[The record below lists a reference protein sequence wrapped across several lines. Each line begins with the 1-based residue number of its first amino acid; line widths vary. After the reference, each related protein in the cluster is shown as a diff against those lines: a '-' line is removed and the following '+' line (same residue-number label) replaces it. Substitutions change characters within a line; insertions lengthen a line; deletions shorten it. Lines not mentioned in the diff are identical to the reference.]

1 MKELDIT
8 VPSEIFLQPSTMA
21 DIKAQA
27 QRASIMVEEIR
38 AKMLAPSASKTS
50 PVFIQKEVAEA
61 CGLEPG
67 QFSYRMKNSD
77 LPALPAGHWDAKSR
91 RREFSL
97 AETRTWV
104 KEFRKDR
111 LRPPGGEA
119 VVIAVANFKGGVG
132 KSTTTMTMAQGLS
145 LLGHRVLII
154 DADPQGSLSTLT
166 GLVPD
171 IDVQEEDTFLPLCL
185 GEAESIRYAIRST
198 YWDGLDIVAAAP
210 LLFGIEFSLPA
221 RQVKESRDGFEFWN
235 VLNLGI
241 DDVRQDYDV
250 ILIDTAPALS
260 YGTVNALYAA
270 NGIIM
275 PLPPNALDF
284 ASGAQF
290 WTLFTDLTENL
301 IGAAGVEK
309 TFDFINVLLSRVD
322 ADDASTMVRKW
333 IIQTYGDKVLP
344 AEIPRTVV
352 TSAASAEFNTV
363 YDISRY
369 DGNARTYKRARD
381 AYDKLVQYMEGVVR
395 AVWQRDIKRKQ
406 AASQASAAMEGA

>member
-1 MKELDIT
+1 MKT
-8 VPSEIFLQPSTMA
+8 STMA
-21 DIKAQA
+21 DIKLQA
-27 QRASIMVEEIR
+27 QRASEMVGAVR
-38 AKMLAPSASKTS
+38 AKMLAPSAQKNS
-50 PVFIQKEVAEA
+50 PVFIQKEVAER

-77 LPALPAGHWDAKSR
+77 LPPLPQGNLDPKSR

-104 KEFRKDR
+104 KEFRRNR
-111 LRPPGGEA
+111 LRPAGAEA
-119 VVIAVANFKGGVG
+119 VVISIANFKGGVG
-132 KSTTTMTMAQGLS
+132 KSTTAMTLAQGLT
-145 LLGHRVLII
+145 LLGHRVLLI

-171 IDVQEEDTFLPLCL
+171 LDVQEEDTFMLLAL
-185 GEAESIRYAIRST
+185 GEEDSIRYAIRPT

-210 LLFGIEFSLPA
+210 LLFGIEFNLPA
-221 RQVKESRDGFEFWN
+221 RQVKEMANGFEFWN

-241 DDVRQDYDV
+241 DDVREDYDV
-250 ILIDTAPALS
+250 IIIDTAPALS
-260 YGTVNALYAA
+260 YGTVNALMAS

-301 IGAAGVEK
+301 IGAGGSTK

-322 ADDASTMVRKW
+322 SDDASTMVRKW

-369 DGNARTYKRARD
+369 DWNARTYKRARE
-381 AYDKLVQYMEGVVR
+381 AYDNLVAYMEGVVR
-395 AVWQRDIKRKQ
+395 AVWLKNLSH
-406 AASQASAAMEGA
+406 ASEAVVRPAVMEGV

>member
-1 MKELDIT
+1 MNELT
-8 VPSEIFLQPSTMA
+8 QTSPTEIFLKTSTMA
-21 DIKAQA
+21 DIKLQA
-27 QRASIMVEEIR
+27 QRASEMVGAVR
-38 AKMLAPSASKTS
+38 AKMLAPSAVKTS
-50 PVFIQKEVAEA
+50 PVFIQKEVAER

-67 QFSYRMKNSD
+67 QFSYRMKNAD
-77 LPALPAGHWDAKSR
+77 LPPLPQGNFDPKSR

-104 KEFRKDR
+104 KEFRRNR
-111 LRPPGGEA
+111 LRPPGAEA
-119 VVIAVANFKGGVG
+119 VVISIANFKGGVG
-132 KSTTTMTMAQGLS
+132 KSTTAMTLAQGLT
-145 LLGHRVLII
+145 LLGHRVLLI

-171 IDVQEEDTFLPLCL
+171 LDVQEEDTFMLLAL
-185 GEAESIRYAIRST
+185 GEEDSIRYAIRPT

-210 LLFGIEFSLPA
+210 LLFGIEFNLPA
-221 RQVKESRDGFEFWN
+221 RQVKEMANGFEFWN

-241 DDVRQDYDV
+241 DDVREDYDV
-250 ILIDTAPALS
+250 IIIDTAPALS
-260 YGTVNALYAA
+260 YGTVNALMAS

-301 IGAAGVEK
+301 IGAGGSTK

-322 ADDASTMVRKW
+322 SDDASTMVRKW

-369 DGNARTYKRARD
+369 DWNARTYKRARE
-381 AYDKLVQYMEGVVR
+381 AYDNLVAYMEGVVR
-395 AVWQRDIKRKQ
+395 AVWLKNQSH
-406 AASQASAAMEGA
+406 AAEPAVRPVIMEGV

>member
-1 MKELDIT
+1 MNELT
-8 VPSEIFLQPSTMA
+8 QTSPTEIFLKTSTMA
-21 DIKAQA
+21 DIKLQA
-27 QRASIMVEEIR
+27 QRASEMVGAVR
-38 AKMLAPSASKTS
+38 AKMLAPSAQKTS
-50 PVFIQKEVAEA
+50 PVFIQKEVAER

-67 QFSYRMKNSD
+67 QFSYRMKNTD
-77 LPALPAGHWDAKSR
+77 LPPLPQGNFDAKSR

-104 KEFRKDR
+104 KEFRRSR
-111 LRPPGGEA
+111 LRPAGAEA
-119 VVIAVANFKGGVG
+119 VVISIANFKGGVG
-132 KSTTTMTMAQGLS
+132 KSTTAMTLAQGLT
-145 LLGHRVLII
+145 LLGHRVLLI

-171 IDVQEEDTFLPLCL
+171 LDVQEEDTFMLLAL
-185 GEAESIRYAIRST
+185 GEEDSIRYAIRPT

-210 LLFGIEFSLPA
+210 LLFGIEFNLPA
-221 RQVKESRDGFEFWN
+221 RQVKEMANGFEFWN

-241 DDVRQDYDV
+241 DDVREDYDV
-250 ILIDTAPALS
+250 IIIDTAPALS
-260 YGTVNALYAA
+260 YGTVNALMAS

-301 IGAAGVEK
+301 IGAGGSTK

-322 ADDASTMVRKW
+322 SDDASTMVRKW

-369 DGNARTYKRARD
+369 DWNARTYKRARE
-381 AYDKLVQYMEGVVR
+381 AYDNLVAYMEGVVR
-395 AVWQRDIKRKQ
+395 AVWLKNLSH
-406 AASQASAAMEGA
+406 ASEPAGRAVMMEGV

>member
-1 MKELDIT
+1 
-8 VPSEIFLQPSTMA
+8 
-21 DIKAQA
+21 
-27 QRASIMVEEIR
+27 
-38 AKMLAPSASKTS
+38 
-50 PVFIQKEVAEA
+50 
-61 CGLEPG
+61 
-67 QFSYRMKNSD
+67 MKNAD

-111 LRPPGGEA
+111 LRPSGGEA

-381 AYDKLVQYMEGVVR
+381 AYDNLVQYMEGVVR

-406 AASQASAAMEGA
+406 ATSQASVAMEGA